1 MRLNRYSRL
10 GVLATAGI
18 MAACSSGGGGD
29 GSQIGSGQQTGT
41 LSIGLTD
48 APVTDVFEIWLEI
61 TSLRIKPAGDGPPI
75 EFPFDDDAPLV
86 VDLLTLTPDNAEWL
100 LNGETVP
107 AGHYN
112 WLELELN
119 AAFDGTLDS
128 YVVTPTG
135 DEELRVP
142 SDSLRLVSGFTVTAD
157 QETAFL
163 IDWDARQ
170 GLVRPPGQPGYL
182 LRPAFR
188 IIDLTEYGTLSGT
201 VDMSLIVDPDCGADD
216 PGGDLDV
223 GNVVYIYAEHDVVP
237 DDIDENDPNPIA
249 TATVAQNQAGDYAY
263 STILSPGDYTVAFT
277 CLAGN
282 DDPLEDDTGNP
293 EQEDTVVF
301 LDGVNVTIEDDEVT
315 TVDF

>member
-1 MRLNRYSRL
+1 MRLYRYSRL
-10 GVLATAGI
+10 GTLATAGI
-18 MAACSSGGGGD
+18 LAACSSGGGGD
-29 GSQIGSGQQTGT
+29 SIGPGPQTGT

-48 APVTDVFEIWLEI
+48 APVTEVFEIVLEI
-61 TSLRIKPAGDGPPI
+61 RGLRIKPAGDGPAL
-75 EFPFDDDAPLV
+75 EFLFDEDDPLV

-100 LNGETVP
+100 LNDETVP
-107 AGHYN
+107 AGQYN

-119 AAFDGTLDS
+119 ADFDGTLDS
-128 YVVTPTG
+128 YVTAPHGV
-135 DEELRVP
+135 EELSVP

-163 IDWDARQ
+163 IDWDARL
-170 GLVRPPGQPGYL
+170 GLVAPPGQPGYM

-201 VDMSLIVDPDCGADD
+201 VDLSLIVDPDCGADD

-223 GNVVYIYAEHDVVP
+223 GNVVYIYADHDVVP
-237 DDIDENDPNPIA
+237 DDIDENEPNPIA
-249 TATVAQNQAGDYAY
+249 TATVAQNQAGIYAY

-293 EQEDTVVF
+293 EEEDTVVF
-301 LDGVNVTIEDDEVT
+301 LDAVNVTIEDGELT